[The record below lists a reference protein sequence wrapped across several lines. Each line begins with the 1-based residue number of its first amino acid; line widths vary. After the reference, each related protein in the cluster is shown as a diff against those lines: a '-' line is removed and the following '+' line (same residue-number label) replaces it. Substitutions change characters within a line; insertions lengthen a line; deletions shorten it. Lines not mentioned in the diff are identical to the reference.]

1 MFLYLFL
8 LHSLSLA
15 LSTPL
20 FSGLNCV
27 SFCCPPDRLALPTC
41 MKTRRPSV
49 SRMLHTLGDQHADVW
64 AGEEEMEEL
73 PESVAP
79 SDEIKNVAF
88 SIRI

>member
-1 MFLYLFL
+1 
-8 LHSLSLA
+8 
-15 LSTPL
+15 
-20 FSGLNCV
+20 
-27 SFCCPPDRLALPTC
+27 